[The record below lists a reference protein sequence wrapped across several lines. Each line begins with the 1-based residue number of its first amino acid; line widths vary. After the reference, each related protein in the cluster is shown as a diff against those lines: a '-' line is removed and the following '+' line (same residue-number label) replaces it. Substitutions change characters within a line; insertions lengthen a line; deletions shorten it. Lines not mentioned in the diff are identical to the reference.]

1 MLTLK
6 VRSTTY
12 VCYFRMKCYVNF
24 KGKIYYLCLLF
35 HDENVMLTLKV
46 RSTTYVCYF
55 RMKNIPMYNS

>member
-35 HDENVMLTLKV
+35 QDEMYVNFKGKIYYLCLLFQDEKHPNV
-46 RSTTYVCYF
+46 
-55 RMKNIPMYNS
+55 